1 MRAPVPPARAPELT
15 EAIRE
20 PLRPIDIADLIA
32 WHAVSFH
39 AGRAKSV
46 SECVHST
53 SECAIMAVAAAR
65 SGDVASLTFLLSTV
79 RDLAAATIERLE
91 AM

>member
-1 MRAPVPPARAPELT
+1 
-15 EAIRE
+15 
-20 PLRPIDIADLIA
+20 
-32 WHAVSFH
+32 
-39 AGRAKSV
+39 
-46 SECVHST
+46 
-53 SECAIMAVAAAR
+53 MAVAAAR